1 MLFIIKLLSF
11 VWLFMTSWTA
21 PCQDSL
27 FITLSQSLLKIMSTE
42 LVMLSNHLIFCC
54 PILLLPSVFPRMK
67 VFSNEL
73 ALCTRWPKCW
83 SYSFSI
89 SPSNEYSDLISFK
102 IDGFDLLAFE
112 GTFKSLLHH
121 SSKASIFPCSAFFMV
136 QLSDPYSSTG
146 KKHSF
151 DYPDLCQQSDVS
163 AF

>member
-1 MLFIIKLLSF
+1 MYFTHFSDFQMLFIIKLLSF

-27 FITLSQSLLKIMSTE
+27 FVILSQSLLKVMSTE

-54 PILLLPSVFPRMK
+54 PILLLPSVFPRMR

-73 ALCTRWPKCW
+73 ALCMRWPKCW

-102 IDGFDLLAFE
+102 IYGFDLLAIQ
-112 GTFKSLLHH
+112 GTQLYLWSH
-121 SSKASIFPCSAFFMV
+121 SHIC
-136 QLSDPYSSTG
+136 T
-146 KKHSF
+146 
-151 DYPDLCQQSDVS
+151 
-163 AF
+163 